1 MRAGG
6 QRSSQ
11 ATWVSSQK
19 DPGRQNAPNIL
30 TPSEIHRL
38 VRGCLSDGEVNRS
51 LMLIYNSGRRLFSLA
66 HSSGRTGQEA
76 LGEQTAVGAR
86 ALAEALLALPV
97 PFAEHGG
104 IVQGSV
110 NNPSRSTHRDSKAN
124 RRNILM
130 FLGCFFF
137 LLPPPL
143 LLLLKHSAISSQRAA
158 NVHSVALNFH
168 VMHNKMFKWH
178 TGTIELWINCLIFL
192 CGAPLCAM

>member
-1 MRAGG
+1 MHAGG

-11 ATWVSSQK
+11 ALWVSSQK
-19 DPGRQNAPNIL
+19 APGRQSVPNIL

-38 VRGCLSDGEVNRS
+38 VRGCLSDWEVNRS
-51 LMLIYNSGRRLFSLA
+51 PMIYNSGCWLFSLA
-66 HSSGRTGQEA
+66 HSLGRAGQEA

-97 PFAEHGG
+97 PFAEHGE
-104 IVQGSV
+104 IVQGSMY
-110 NNPSRSTHRDSKAN
+110 NPSLSTHRDSKAN

-130 FLGCFFF
+130 FLFFF
-137 LLPPPL
+137 LLLPPL
-143 LLLLKHSAISSQRAA
+143 LLLRKHSSISSQRAA
-158 NVHSVALNFH
+158 NVHSVTLNFH

-178 TGTIELWINCLIFL
+178 TGTIELWMNCLIFL